1 MTIEKVAVIGAGVMG
16 AGIAAQIA
24 NAGLEVLLL
33 DVVPEGVENRNV
45 IAEGAL
51 AKMSKAVPAP
61 FMTKR
66 TARRIRCGNI
76 EDDLARLGECDW
88 IVEAVIE
95 RLEVK
100 QGLYAKIDKHR
111 KSGSLVSSNTSTLP
125 LARLMEGQPDSLR
138 RDFLIT
144 HFFNPP
150 RYMRLLE
157 IIAGPD
163 TRSEAIAEMADFADR
178 RLGKGIVICKD
189 TPGFVANRIG
199 TYWIQAA
206 VTEALDRDLSVEEA
220 DAVMGKYLGF
230 PKTGVFGLMDLVGID
245 LMPHV
250 DKNLAENLQ
259 TDDAYHTLRRD
270 IPVIARMIEEGYTG
284 RKGKGGFYRINR
296 SDGGKVKEAVDLKS
310 GAYAPTRKPALESLS
325 AAKAAGRKKAA
336 RVLAA
341 HPDKGGAYAWAVL
354 SKTLSYAASL
364 VPQIADDITAI
375 DRAMTLGYNWKLGPF
390 QLLDLLGVGSVVERL
405 KAEGSV
411 VPPLLET
418 AAAKE
423 GFYREQGGRLQLLT
437 LEGKYQ
443 DLERPKGVQLL
454 EDAKRRSER
463 LAGNASASLWDV
475 GDGVVCLEIHTKL
488 NTIDQEVFAVIAKA
502 LEIVPKEHKALV
514 IYNEASHFS
523 AGANL
528 GLALFAANTALWPMI
543 EEMVSQGQKLYRKL
557 KYAPFPVVAAPS
569 GLALGGGCEIC
580 LAADAIEA
588 HAETYMG
595 LVEVGVGVVPGWGGC
610 TELLARLAAN
620 KRRPKGPMPAVAEA
634 FETIG
639 TATVAKSAFEAQEL
653 GFLRDNDGI
662 TFNRD
667 RLLAAAKARA
677 LDLAENYQPP
687 EPVELT
693 LPGPNGQASLD
704 FAVHDLALK
713 GVVTPHDKTV
723 VSELIGVLTGGPAA
737 DHTVPTP
744 EATVLELERE
754 AFMRLV
760 RNEATLARMEH
771 MLTTGKP
778 LRN

>member
-1 MTIEKVAVIGAGVMG
+1 MAIERVAVIGAGVMG
-16 AGIAAQIA
+16 AGVAAQIA

-33 DVVPEGVENRNV
+33 DLVPEDAENRSIV
-45 IAEGAL
+45 AESAL
-51 AKMSKAVPAP
+51 AKMLKEDPAP
-61 FMTKR
+61 FMSKR
-66 TARRIRCGNI
+66 AARRIQAGNI
-76 EDDLARLGECDW
+76 EDDLARLDACDW
-88 IVEAVIE
+88 IIEAVIE

-100 QGLYAKIDKHR
+100 RDLYTKIEKHR
-111 KSGSLVSSNTSTLP
+111 KPGSLVSSNTSTLP
-125 LARLMEGQPDSLR
+125 LARLMDGQPKGLR

-157 IIAGPD
+157 IVSGPD
-163 TRSEAIAEMADFADR
+163 TRDEATQELMDFADR
-178 RLGKGIVICKD
+178 RLGKGVVVCKD

-199 TYWIQAA
+199 TFWIQAA
-206 VTEALDRDLSVEEA
+206 VTEAIDRGLSVEEA
-220 DAVMGKYLGF
+220 DAVMSKYLGF

-250 DKNLAENLQ
+250 DRSLAENLPS
-259 TDDAYHTLRRD
+259 DDPYHALRRD
-270 IPVIARMIEEGYTG
+270 LPVVARMIQEGFTG

-296 SDGGKVKEAVDLKS
+296 GDGGKVKEAVDLTTGK
-310 GAYAPTRKPALESLS
+310 YAPVRKPILDSLS
-325 AAKAAGRKKAA
+325 AAKAAGRKHAA
-336 RVLAA
+336 RTLVT

-354 SKTLSYAASL
+354 SKTLGYAASL
-364 VPQIADDITAI
+364 VPQIASDIAAI

-390 QLLDLLGVGSVVERL
+390 QLLDQIGAVPFVERL
-405 KAEGSV
+405 KAEKMT
-411 VPPLLET
+411 VPALLET
-418 AAAKE
+418 AAGKE
-423 GFYREQGGRLQLLT
+423 GFYREHDGSLQQLLPD
-437 LEGKYQ
+437 GVYQ
-443 DLERPKGVQLL
+443 NLERPPGVVLL
-454 EDAKRRSER
+454 EDVKRRTER
-463 LAGNASASLWDV
+463 MAGNASASLWDV
-475 GDGVVCLEIHTKL
+475 GDGVACLEVHTKL
-488 NTIDQEVFAVIAKA
+488 NTIDQDVFAIIAKA
-502 LEIVPKEHKALV
+502 LEIVPKNHRALV

-543 EEMVSQGQKLYRKL
+543 EDLVVQGQKLYRKL

-595 LVEVGVGVVPGWGGC
+595 LVEVGVGVIPGWGGC
-610 TELLARLAAN
+610 TELLARLAADR
-620 KRRPKGPMPAVAEA
+620 RRPKGPMPPVVEA

-639 TATVAKSAFEAQEL
+639 TAKVAKSAFEAREL
-653 GFLRDNDGI
+653 GFLRDTDGI

-677 LDLAENYQPP
+677 LVLAEGYRAPDP
-687 EPVELT
+687 AELS
-693 LPGPNGQASLD
+693 LPGPNGMASLD

-713 GVVTPHDKTV
+713 GLVTPHDRTV
-723 VSELIGVLTGGPAA
+723 VNELIGVLIGGPEA
-737 DHTVPTP
+737 DHTTPTP
-744 EATVLELERE
+744 EARILDLERE